1 MGFVQATRLSCIL
14 TEQGTPHQPLLQNS
28 LPHTALLASSILKT
42 FTSASG
48 TDFAMLLLTP
58 PQFPIYSLAKVRAGG
73 GVVVVVFQLQL
84 PTPICFYL
92 RYVARVRR

>member
-14 TEQGTPHQPLLQNS
+14 TEQGMPHQPLLQNS

-73 GVVVVVFQLQL
+73 LLLLFFSCNCPPPFVF
-84 PTPICFYL
+84 I
-92 RYVARVRR
+92 